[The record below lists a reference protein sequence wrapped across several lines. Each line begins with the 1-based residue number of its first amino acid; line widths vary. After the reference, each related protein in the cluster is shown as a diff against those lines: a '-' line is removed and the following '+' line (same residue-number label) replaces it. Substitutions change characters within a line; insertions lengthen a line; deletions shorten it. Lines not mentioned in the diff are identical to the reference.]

1 MSKLEKY
8 IILGHENPDVDS
20 IVSGYL
26 LEKLLLSLGFNAQ
39 FIIPDK
45 TLEKET
51 TNICNDFGLN
61 INNYMREL
69 PNDKSY
75 KYILVDHHE
84 RKTPGSIVGIIDHH
98 PSSVKMKVE
107 WYQNIPS
114 SSTSCIICKENEK
127 YFNKYDIELTIL
139 AAVVDTASFHSTK
152 TVQSDVEWVK
162 EMCIK
167 YNIDYNRL
175 YRVGLCL
182 TDISNLDVAKF
193 YGLKKYNFNGLLV
206 ESSYIQIQNV
216 PEHSNEI
223 AYIISSLMNY
233 VKEKDLKVFVFIVHD
248 MNVFKTTVYEITS
261 NDYKVKYYDV
271 YTSRGNMI
279 IPKLEEKLKTE
290 IKKIKHI

>member
-1 MSKLEKY
+1 MNKLEKY
-8 IILGHENPDVDS
+8 IILGHVNPDIDS
-20 IVSGYL
+20 VISGYL
-26 LEKLLLSLGFNAQ
+26 LEKLLLSLGLNAQ

-45 TLEKET
+45 VIEKEVI
-51 TNICNDFGLN
+51 NICNNFGLK
-61 INNYMREL
+61 IDSYMKEL

-84 RKTPGSIVGIIDHH
+84 RQTPGFIVGIIDHH
-98 PSSVKMKVE
+98 PSNAKMQIN

-127 YFNKYDIELTIL
+127 YFNEHDIELAIL
-139 AAVVDTASFHSTK
+139 ATMVDTASFHSTK
-152 TVQSDVEWVK
+152 TVQSDIEWVK
-162 EMCIK
+162 EICRK
-167 YNIDYNRL
+167 CNVDYNKL
-175 YRVGLCL
+175 YKVGLCL
-182 TDISNLDVAKF
+182 TDISNLDDARF
-193 YGLKKYNFNGLLV
+193 NGLKKYNFNDLLV

-216 PEHSNEI
+216 PEHSDEI
-223 AYIISSLMNY
+223 DYIISSLMNY

-271 YTSRGNMI
+271 YTSRGNTI
-279 IPKLEEKLKTE
+279 IPKIEEKLKTE

>member
-1 MSKLEKY
+1 MNKLEKY
-8 IILGHENPDVDS
+8 MILGHENPDIDS
-20 IVSGYL
+20 VISGYL

-45 TLEKET
+45 TVEKEVI
-51 TNICNDFGLN
+51 NICSDFELN
-61 INNYMREL
+61 INDYMREL
-69 PNDKSY
+69 PNEKSY

-84 RKTPGSIVGIIDHH
+84 RQTPGPIVRIIDHH
-98 PSSVKMKVE
+98 PSKVKMKIN

-127 YFNKYDIELTIL
+127 YFNKHDIELAIL
-139 AAVVDTASFHSTK
+139 AAMIDTASFHSTK
-152 TVQSDVEWVK
+152 TVQSDIIWVK
-162 EMCIK
+162 EMCRK
-167 YNIDYNRL
+167 YKIDFNKL
-175 YRVGLCL
+175 YKVGLCL

-193 YGLKKYNFNGLLV
+193 NGLKKYNFNGLLV

-216 PEHSNEI
+216 SDYFNEI

-248 MNVFKTTVYEITS
+248 MSIFKTTVYEITS

-271 YTSRGNMI
+271 YASRGNTI
-279 IPKLEEKLKTE
+279 IPEIEEKLKNE
-290 IKKIKHI
+290 IKKTKHI